1 MNRFEYFAP
10 ETVREAAEALQAHP
24 GARVL
29 AGGTDLLVQ
38 MKERARTPDT
48 LVDIRRIPGADEL
61 RFDGKTGLTIGAAVT
76 MRQVELMP
84 AAQSHY
90 AGLAE
95 GARVVG
101 SYQIRNLATIAG
113 NICNA
118 APSADTAPG
127 LIVHGANVKIAGP
140 NGGRSMLVEDFMTG
154 PGRTALGAGE
164 FVIGIHVPAP
174 PPRTGSAYVRHTP
187 RGAMDIA
194 MVGVGAAVTLAPRT
208 PVCQDARIVLGAVAP
223 TPLRARAAERMLKGQ
238 RLTEGLIA
246 EAANTAAAEARPIS
260 DVRGSADFRREMAR
274 VLTERM
280 VAAAFGNAQNRSDSK
295 RRAA

>member
-1 MNRFEYFAP
+1 MNRFGYFAP
-10 ETVREAAEALQAHP
+10 VSVREAVEVLQAHP

-48 LVDIRRIPGADEL
+48 LVDVRRIPGVDEL
-61 RFDGKTGLTIGAAVT
+61 RFDRKTGLTIGAAVT

-84 AAQSHY
+84 AAQLHY
-90 AGLAE
+90 TGLAE

-101 SYQIRNLATIAG
+101 SFQIRNLATIVG

-118 APSADTAPG
+118 APSADAAPG
-127 LIVHGANVKIAGP
+127 LIVHGAKVKIAGP
-140 NGGRSMLVEDFMTG
+140 NGRRTMLVENFMTG
-154 PGRTALGAGE
+154 PGRTTLGTGE
-164 FVIGIHVPAP
+164 FVVGIHVPVP

-208 PVCQDARIVLGAVAP
+208 HACQDVRIVLGAVAP
-223 TPLRARAAERMLKGQ
+223 TPLRAKAAERMLKGQ
-238 RLTEGLIA
+238 RLTGELIEKAA
-246 EAANTAAAEARPIS
+246 ETAAEEARPIS
-260 DVRGSADFRREMAR
+260 DVRGSADFRREMVR
-274 VLTERM
+274 VLTARM
-280 VAAAFGNAQNRSDSK
+280 VSAAFGNARERSGNK

>member
-10 ETVREAAEALQAHP
+10 ETVREAAEVLQAHP

-48 LVDIRRIPGADEL
+48 LVDVRRIPGADEL
-61 RFDGKTGLTIGAAVT
+61 RYDSKTGLTIGAAVT

-84 AAQSHY
+84 AAQLHY
-90 AGLAE
+90 AGLAD

-101 SYQIRNLATIAG
+101 SFQIRNLATIVG

-118 APSADTAPG
+118 APSADVAPG
-127 LIVHGANVKIAGP
+127 LIVHGAKVKIAGP
-140 NGGRSMLVEDFMTG
+140 AGRRVMLVENFMTG
-154 PGRTALGAGE
+154 PGRTTLGTGE
-164 FVIGIHVPAP
+164 FVVGIHVPVP
-174 PPRTGSAYVRHTP
+174 PPRTGSAYMRHTP

-208 PVCQDARIVLGAVAP
+208 RDCQEARIVLGAVAP
-223 TPLRARAAERMLKGQ
+223 TPLRAKAAERMLKGQ
-238 RLTEGLIA
+238 CLTGELIERAA
-246 EAANTAAAEARPIS
+246 ETAAEEARPIS
-260 DVRGSADFRREMAR
+260 DVRGSADFRREMVR
-274 VLTERM
+274 VLTARM
-280 VAAAFGNAQNRSDSK
+280 VNSAFGNAQERSGDK

>member
-10 ETVREAAEALQAHP
+10 ESVREAAEALQTHP

-48 LVDIRRIPGADEL
+48 LVDVRRIPGVDEL
-61 RFDGKTGLTIGAAVT
+61 RFDRKTGLTIGAAVT

-84 AAQSHY
+84 AAQLHY
-90 AGLAE
+90 AGLAD

-101 SYQIRNLATIAG
+101 SFQIRNLATIVG
-113 NICNA
+113 NVCNA

-127 LIVHGANVKIAGP
+127 LIVQGAKVKIAGP
-140 NGGRSMLVEDFMTG
+140 NGRRTMLVENFMTG
-154 PGRTALGAGE
+154 PGRTTLETGE
-164 FVIGIHVPAP
+164 FVTGIHVPVP

-194 MVGVGAAVTLAPRT
+194 MVGVGAAVTLAPRNRA
-208 PVCQDARIVLGAVAP
+208 CQDVRIVLGAVAP
-223 TPLRARAAERMLKGQ
+223 TPLRAKAAERMLKGQ
-238 RLTEGLIA
+238 PLTEGLIA
-246 EAANTAAAEARPIS
+246 EAAEMAASEARPIS
-260 DVRGSADFRREMAR
+260 DVRGSADFRREMVR
-274 VLTERM
+274 VLTARM
-280 VAAAFGNAQNRSDSK
+280 VSAAYGNAQERSGNK

>member
-1 MNRFEYFAP
+1 MNSFEYFAP
-10 ETVREAAEALQAHP
+10 RTVREAVEVLSAHP
-24 GARVL
+24 NAKLL

-48 LVDIRRIPGADEL
+48 LVDVRRIPGADEL
-61 RFDGKTGLTIGAAVT
+61 RYDGKTGLNIGAAVT

-84 AAQSHY
+84 AAQLHY

-101 SYQIRNLATIAG
+101 SFQIRNLATIVG

-118 APSADTAPG
+118 APSADAAPG
-127 LIVHGANVKIAGP
+127 LIVHGAEVKIAGP
-140 NGGRSMLVEDFMTG
+140 RGRRTMLVENFMTG
-154 PGRTALGAGE
+154 PGRTTLRDGE
-164 FVIGIHVPAP
+164 FVVELNVPVPSA
-174 PPRTGSAYVRHTP
+174 RTGSAYMRHTP

-208 PVCQDARIVLGAVAP
+208 LACQDARIVLGAVAP
-223 TPLRARAAERMLKGQ
+223 TPLRAREAERLLKGQ
-238 RLTEGLIA
+238 RLTDERIA
-246 EAANTAAAEARPIS
+246 KAADKAAEEARPIS
-260 DVRGSADFRREMAR
+260 DVRGSADFRREMVR
-274 VLTERM
+274 VLTARM
-280 VAAAFGNAQNRSDSK
+280 VAAAFENARQRSGSN

>member
-1 MNRFEYFAP
+1 MNNFEYFAP
-10 ETVREAAEALQAHP
+10 QTVREAVEVLQAHP
-24 GARVL
+24 DAKLL

-38 MKERARTPDT
+38 MKERVRTPGA
-48 LVDIRRIPGADEL
+48 LVDIRRIPGVNEL
-61 RFDGKTGLTIGAAVT
+61 GFEKKTGLTVGAAVT
-76 MRQVELMP
+76 MRQVELLP
-84 AAQSHY
+84 AAQVHY

-101 SYQIRNLATIAG
+101 SFQIRNLATIVG

-127 LIVHGANVKIAGP
+127 LIVHRAKVSIAGP
-140 NGGRSMLVEDFMTG
+140 NGQREMLVENFMVG
-154 PGRTALGAGE
+154 PGRTTLKTGD
-164 FVIGIHVPAP
+164 FVIGIQVPVP

-208 PVCQDARIVLGAVAP
+208 RVCQEARIVLGAVAP

-238 RLTEGLIA
+238 RLTDGLIA
-246 EAANTAAAEARPIS
+246 EAAEVAAAEARPIS
-260 DVRGSADFRREMAR
+260 DVRGSAEFRREMVR
-274 VLTERM
+274 VLAGRM
-280 VAAAFGNAQNRSDSK
+280 VAAAFGNAQHRSGSK

>member
-10 ETVREAAEALQAHP
+10 ETVREATELLQAHP
-24 GARVL
+24 RARVL

-48 LVDIRRIPGADEL
+48 LVDIRRIPGAGEL
-61 RFDGKTGLTIGAAVT
+61 RFDSESGLTIGAAVT

-101 SYQIRNLATIAG
+101 SFQIRNLATIVG

-118 APSADTAPG
+118 APSADAAPG
-127 LIVHGANVKIAGP
+127 LIVHGAKVKIAGP
-140 NGGRSMLVEDFMTG
+140 GGRRAILVGNFMTG
-154 PGRTALGAGE
+154 PGRTALQSGE
-164 FVIGIHVPAP
+164 FVVGIHVPVPSA
-174 PPRTGSAYVRHTP
+174 RTGSAYVRHTP

-194 MVGVGAAVTLAPRT
+194 MVGVGAAVTLAPGT
-208 PVCQDARIVLGAVAP
+208 HACQDARIVLGAVAP
-223 TPLRARAAERMLKGQ
+223 TPLRARAAERLLQGQ
-238 RLTEGLIA
+238 RLTDGLIA
-246 EAANTAAAEARPIS
+246 AAADRAAEEARPIS
-260 DVRGSADFRREMAR
+260 DVRGSADFRREMVR
-274 VLTERM
+274 VLTARM
-280 VAAAFGNAQNRSDSK
+280 VAAAFENARKRSGSN

>member
-10 ETVREAAEALQAHP
+10 ETVREAAEVLQAHP

-48 LVDIRRIPGADEL
+48 LVDVRRIPGVDEL
-61 RFDGKTGLTIGAAVT
+61 RFDRKTGLTIGAAVT

-84 AAQSHY
+84 AAQVHY
-90 AGLAE
+90 TGLSE

-101 SYQIRNLATIAG
+101 SFQIRNLATIVG

-118 APSADTAPG
+118 APSADAAPG
-127 LIVHGANVKIAGP
+127 LIVHGAKVKIAGP
-140 NGGRSMLVEDFMTG
+140 KGRRTMLVENFMTG
-154 PGRTALGAGE
+154 PGRTTLGEGE
-164 FVIGIHVPAP
+164 FVVGIHVPVP

-208 PVCQDARIVLGAVAP
+208 RDCQEARIVLGAVAP
-223 TPLRARAAERMLKGQ
+223 TPLRAKAAERMLKGQ
-238 RLTEGLIA
+238 RLTGELI
-246 EAANTAAAEARPIS
+246 ERAARTAAEEARPIS
-260 DVRGSADFRREMAR
+260 DVRGSADFRREMVR
-274 VLTERM
+274 VLTGRM
-280 VAAAFGNAQNRSDSK
+280 LNSALGNAQERSGDK

>member
-10 ETVREAAEALQAHP
+10 ETVREAAEVLQAHP

-48 LVDIRRIPGADEL
+48 LVDVRRIPGVDEL
-61 RFDGKTGLTIGAAVT
+61 RFDRKTGLTIGAAVT

-84 AAQSHY
+84 AAQLHY
-90 AGLAE
+90 TGLAE

-101 SYQIRNLATIAG
+101 SFQIRNLATIVG

-118 APSADTAPG
+118 APSADAAPG
-127 LIVHGANVKIAGP
+127 LIVHGAKVKIAGP
-140 NGGRSMLVEDFMTG
+140 KGRRTMLVEKFMAG
-154 PGRTALGAGE
+154 PGRTTLGTGE
-164 FVIGIHVPAP
+164 FVVGIHVPVP

-194 MVGVGAAVTLAPRT
+194 MVGVGTAVTLAPRT
-208 PVCQDARIVLGAVAP
+208 RDCQEARIVLGAVAP
-223 TPLRARAAERMLKGQ
+223 TPLRAKAAERMLKGQ
-238 RLTEGLIA
+238 RLTGELIERAA
-246 EAANTAAAEARPIS
+246 ETAAEEARPIS
-260 DVRGSADFRREMAR
+260 DVRGSADFRREMVR
-274 VLTERM
+274 VLTGRM
-280 VAAAFGNAQNRSDSK
+280 VNSAFGNAQERSGDK

>member
-10 ETVREAAEALQAHP
+10 GTVREAAEVLQAHP
-24 GARVL
+24 QAKLL

-48 LVDIRRIPGADEL
+48 LVDIRRIPGANEL
-61 RFDGKTGLTIGAAVT
+61 CFDSKTGLSIGAAVT

-84 AAQSHY
+84 AAQMHC

-101 SYQIRNLATIAG
+101 SFQIRNLATIVG

-127 LIVHGANVKIAGP
+127 LIVQGAQVKIAGP
-140 NGGRSMLVEDFMTG
+140 DGLREMPVENFMTG
-154 PGRTALGAGE
+154 PGRTALETGE
-164 FVIGIHVPAP
+164 FVTGIRVPAP
-174 PPRTGSAYVRHTP
+174 SPRTGSAYVRHTP

-208 PVCQDARIVLGAVAP
+208 RDCQDARIVLGAVAP
-223 TPLRARAAERMLKGQ
+223 TPLRARAAERLLKGQ
-238 RLTEGLIA
+238 RLTETLIA
-246 EAANTAAAEARPIS
+246 EAAEAAAEEARPIS
-260 DVRGSADFRREMAR
+260 DVRGSAAFRREMVR
-274 VLTERM
+274 VLTARM
-280 VAAAFGNAQNRSDSK
+280 VAAASGNAQDRSGST

>member
-10 ETVREAAEALQAHP
+10 ETVREAAEVLQAHP
-24 GARVL
+24 RARVL

-48 LVDIRRIPGADEL
+48 LVDVRRIPGVDEL
-61 RFDGKTGLTIGAAVT
+61 RFDRKTGLTIGAAVT

-90 AGLAE
+90 PGLAD

-101 SYQIRNLATIAG
+101 SFQIRNLATIVG

-118 APSADTAPG
+118 APSADAAPG
-127 LIVHGANVKIAGP
+127 LIVHGAKVKIAGP
-140 NGGRSMLVEDFMTG
+140 NGRRTMLVENFMTG
-154 PGRTALGAGE
+154 PGRTVLEVGE
-164 FVIGIHVPAP
+164 FVTGIQVPIP

-208 PVCQDARIVLGAVAP
+208 RACQDARIVLGAVAP
-223 TPLRARAAERMLKGQ
+223 HLCGR
-238 RLTEGLIA
+238 RLQSEC
-246 EAANTAAAEARPIS
+246 
-260 DVRGSADFRREMAR
+260 
-274 VLTERM
+274 
-280 VAAAFGNAQNRSDSK
+280 
-295 RRAA
+295 

>member
-10 ETVREAAEALQAHP
+10 ATVREAVEVLNDRP
-24 GARVL
+24 GAKLL

-38 MKERARTPDT
+38 MKERMRTPDT

-61 RFDGKTGLTIGAAVT
+61 RFDSKSGLTIGAAVT

-101 SYQIRNLATIAG
+101 SFQIRNLATIVG

-118 APSADTAPG
+118 APSADAAPG
-127 LIVHGANVKIAGP
+127 LIVHGAKVKVAGP
-140 NGGRSMLVEDFMTG
+140 TGRRAMLVENFMTG
-154 PGRTALGAGE
+154 PGRTTLRDGE
-164 FVIGIHVPAP
+164 FVVGLHVPVPSA
-174 PPRTGSAYVRHTP
+174 RTGSAYMRHTP

-208 PVCQDARIVLGAVAP
+208 RACQDVRIVLGAVAP
-223 TPLRARAAERMLKGQ
+223 TPLRARAAERLLKGQ
-238 RLTEGLIA
+238 RLTGELIA
-246 EAANTAAAEARPIS
+246 RAAETAAEEARPIS
-260 DVRGSADFRREMAR
+260 DVRGSAEFRREMVR
-274 VLTERM
+274 VLTGRM
-280 VAAAFGNAQNRSDSK
+280 VSAAFENAQERSGNK

>member
-1 MNRFEYFAP
+1 MNNFEYFVPQTA
-10 ETVREAAEALQAHP
+10 REAVEVLQAHP
-24 GARVL
+24 EAKLL

-38 MKERARTPDT
+38 MKERVRTPGA
-48 LVDIRRIPGADEL
+48 LVDIRRIPGVNEL
-61 RFDGKTGLTIGAAVT
+61 RFDRKTGLAIGAAVT
-76 MRQVELMP
+76 MRQVELLP
-84 AAQSHY
+84 AAQVHY
-90 AGLAE
+90 AGFAE

-101 SYQIRNLATIAG
+101 SFQIRNLATIAG

-127 LIVHGANVKIAGP
+127 LIVHGARVKIAGP
-140 NGGRSMLVEDFMTG
+140 NGQREMLVENFMVG
-154 PGRTALGAGE
+154 PGRTTLKPGD
-164 FVIGIHVPAP
+164 FVIGIQVPVP

-208 PVCQDARIVLGAVAP
+208 RVCQDARIVLGAVAP

-238 RLTEGLIA
+238 RLTDGLIA
-246 EAANTAAAEARPIS
+246 EAADVAAAEARPIS
-260 DVRGSADFRREMAR
+260 DVRGSAEFRREMVR
-274 VLTERM
+274 VLAGRM
-280 VAAAFGNAQNRSDSK
+280 VAAAFENAQHPSGSN

>member
-10 ETVREAAEALQAHP
+10 GTVRETAEVLQAHP
-24 GARVL
+24 QAKVL

-48 LVDIRRIPGADEL
+48 LVDVRRIPGANEL
-61 RFDGKTGLTIGAAVT
+61 RFDTKTGLTIGAAVT

-84 AAQSHY
+84 AAQMHY
-90 AGLAE
+90 TGLAE

-101 SYQIRNLATIAG
+101 SFQIRNLATIVG

-127 LIVHGANVKIAGP
+127 LIFHGASVKIAGP
-140 NGGRSMLVEDFMTG
+140 NGQRSMLVENFMTG
-154 PGRTALGAGE
+154 PGRTTLKSGE
-164 FVIGIHVPAP
+164 FVIAIQAPVPS
-174 PPRTGSAYVRHTP
+174 PRTGSAYARHTP

-194 MVGVGAAVTLAPRT
+194 MVGVGAAVTLAPCSH
-208 PVCQDARIVLGAVAP
+208 VCQDAHIVLGAVAP
-223 TPLRARAAERMLKGQ
+223 TPLRARAAERVLRGQ
-238 RLTEGLIA
+238 RLTDEVIA
-246 EAANTAAAEARPIS
+246 EAADVAAAEARPIS
-260 DVRGSADFRREMAR
+260 DVRGSAEFRREMVR
-274 VLTERM
+274 VLTGRM
-280 VAAAFGNAQNRSDSK
+280 VAAAFGNTQHRSGSK

>member
-10 ETVREAAEALQAHP
+10 ETVREAAEVLQAHP

-48 LVDIRRIPGADEL
+48 LVDVRRIPGVDEL
-61 RFDGKTGLTIGAAVT
+61 RFDRKTGLTIGAAVT

-84 AAQSHY
+84 AAQLHY
-90 AGLAE
+90 TGLAE

-101 SYQIRNLATIAG
+101 SFQIRNLATIVG

-118 APSADTAPG
+118 APSADAAPG
-127 LIVHGANVKIAGP
+127 LIVHGAKVKIAGP
-140 NGGRSMLVEDFMTG
+140 DGRRSMLVENFMTG
-154 PGRTALGAGE
+154 PGRTTLGTGE
-164 FVIGIHVPAP
+164 FVVGIHVPVP

-194 MVGVGAAVTLAPRT
+194 MVGVGAAVTLAAGT
-208 PVCQDARIVLGAVAP
+208 DVCQDVRIVLGAVAP
-223 TPLRARAAERMLKGQ
+223 TPLRAKAAERMLRGQ

-246 EAANTAAAEARPIS
+246 EASDRAAEEARPIS
-260 DVRGSADFRREMAR
+260 DVRGSADFRREMVW
-274 VLTERM
+274 VLTARM
-280 VAAAFGNAQNRSDSK
+280 VSAAFGNARERSGNK

>member
-1 MNRFEYFAP
+1 MNNFEYFAP
-10 ETVREAAEALQAHP
+10 QTVREAVEVLQAHP
-24 GARVL
+24 DAKLL

-38 MKERARTPDT
+38 MKERVRTPGA
-48 LVDIRRIPGADEL
+48 LVDIRRIPGVDEL
-61 RFDGKTGLTIGAAVT
+61 GFEKKTGLMVGAAVT
-76 MRQVELMP
+76 MRQVELLP
-84 AAQSHY
+84 AAQVHY

-101 SYQIRNLATIAG
+101 SFQIRNLATIVG

-127 LIVHGANVKIAGP
+127 LIVHRAKVRIAGP
-140 NGGRSMLVEDFMTG
+140 NGQREMLVENFMVG
-154 PGRTALGAGE
+154 PGRITLKPGD
-164 FVIGIHVPAP
+164 FVIGIQVPVP

-194 MVGVGAAVTLAPRT
+194 LVGVGAAVTLAPRT
-208 PVCQDARIVLGAVAP
+208 RVCQEARIVLGAVAP

-238 RLTEGLIA
+238 RLTDGLIA
-246 EAANTAAAEARPIS
+246 EAAEVAAAEARPIS
-260 DVRGSADFRREMAR
+260 DVRGSAEFRREMVR
-274 VLTERM
+274 VLAGRM
-280 VAAAFGNAQNRSDSK
+280 VAAAFGNAQHRSGSK

>member
-1 MNRFEYFAP
+1 MNRFEYIAP
-10 ETVREAAEALQAHP
+10 ETVREAAEVLQAHP

-48 LVDIRRIPGADEL
+48 LVDLRRIPGLDEL

-84 AAQSHY
+84 ATQLHY
-90 AGLAE
+90 TGLAE

-101 SYQIRNLATIAG
+101 SFQIRNLATIVG

-118 APSADTAPG
+118 APSADAAPG
-127 LIVHGANVKIAGP
+127 LIVHGAKVKIAGP
-140 NGGRSMLVEDFMTG
+140 KGRRTMLVENFMAG
-154 PGRTALGAGE
+154 PGRTTLGTGE
-164 FVIGIHVPAP
+164 FVVGIHVPVP

-208 PVCQDARIVLGAVAP
+208 RDCQEARIVLGAVAP
-223 TPLRARAAERMLKGQ
+223 TPLRAKAAERMLKGQ
-238 RLTEGLIA
+238 RLTGALI
-246 EAANTAAAEARPIS
+246 ERAAKTAAEEARPIS
-260 DVRGSADFRREMAR
+260 DVRGSADFRREMVR
-274 VLTERM
+274 VLTGRM
-280 VAAAFGNAQNRSDSK
+280 VNAAFGNAQERSGDK

>member
-10 ETVREAAEALQAHP
+10 GTVREAVEVLKGRP
-24 GARVL
+24 GAKLL

-48 LVDIRRIPGADEL
+48 LVDVRRIPGADEL
-61 RFDGKTGLTIGAAVT
+61 SFDGESGLTIGAAVT
-76 MRQVELMP
+76 MRQVELMA
-84 AAQSHY
+84 AAQLRY

-101 SYQIRNLATIAG
+101 SFQIRNLATIVG

-118 APSADTAPG
+118 APSADAAPG
-127 LIVHGANVKIAGP
+127 LIAHGAKVKIAGP
-140 NGGRSMLVEDFMTG
+140 NGRRTMLVENFMTG
-154 PGRTALGAGE
+154 PGRTTIRDGE
-164 FVIGIHVPAP
+164 FVVGIHVPVP

-208 PVCQDARIVLGAVAP
+208 HACRDARIVLGAVAP
-223 TPLRARAAERMLKGQ
+223 TPLRARAAERMLTGQ
-238 RLTEGLIA
+238 RLTDDLIA
-246 EAANTAAAEARPIS
+246 KAAETAAEEARPIS
-260 DVRGSADFRREMAR
+260 DVRGSADFRREMVR
-274 VLTERM
+274 VLTGRM
-280 VAAAFGNAQNRSDSK
+280 VSAAFGNAQERSGNK

>member
-1 MNRFEYFAP
+1 MNRFDYFAP
-10 ETVREAAEALQAHP
+10 VSVREAAEVLQAHP
-24 GARVL
+24 QAKVL

-48 LVDIRRIPGADEL
+48 LVDVRRIPGVDEL
-61 RFDGKTGLTIGAAVT
+61 RFDPKAGLTIGAAVT

-84 AAQSHY
+84 AAQLHY

-101 SYQIRNLATIAG
+101 SFQIRNLATIVG

-118 APSADTAPG
+118 APSADAAPG
-127 LIVHGANVKIAGP
+127 LIVHCAKVKIAGP
-140 NGGRSMLVEDFMTG
+140 NGRRTMLVENFMTG
-154 PGRTALGAGE
+154 PGRTTLGTGE
-164 FVIGIHVPAP
+164 FVMGIHVPVPA
-174 PPRTGSAYVRHTP
+174 PRTGSAYVRHTP

-208 PVCQDARIVLGAVAP
+208 RACQEARIVLGAVAP
-223 TPLRARAAERMLKGQ
+223 TPLRAKAAERALKGQ
-238 RLTEGLIA
+238 RLTGGMI
-246 EAANTAAAEARPIS
+246 AAAAEMAAQEARPIS
-260 DVRGSADFRREMAR
+260 DVRGSADFRREMVR
-274 VLTERM
+274 VLTGRM
-280 VAAAFGNAQNRSDSK
+280 LSAAFGNAQERSGNK